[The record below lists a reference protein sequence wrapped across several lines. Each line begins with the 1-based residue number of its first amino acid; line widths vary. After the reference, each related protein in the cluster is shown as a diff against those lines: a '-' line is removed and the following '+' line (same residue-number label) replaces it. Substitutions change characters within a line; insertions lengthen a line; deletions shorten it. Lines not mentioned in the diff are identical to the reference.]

1 MRNGVRTN
9 KTIHR
14 STKKE
19 NMAIFKNEEN
29 VMRKYD
35 IPLPT
40 YHIQRKI
47 HIIAKLDCDMEIYVL
62 TPHQ

>member
-1 MRNGVRTN
+1 
-9 KTIHR
+9 
-14 STKKE
+14 
-19 NMAIFKNEEN
+19 MAIFKNEEN